1 MESTNIS
8 KLDVII
14 RKLYLIEKK
23 VERIHRELVLSRV
36 EKMKTIQ
43 EEQEKEEFIQD
54 CGKIE
59 PW

>member
-54 CGKIE
+54 CGRCE
-59 PW
+59 P

>member
-43 EEQEKEEFIQD
+43 EEQEKEEFIED
-54 CGKIE
+54 CSSCE
-59 PW
+59 P